1 MKIIKNYEHCVR
13 TNIVTLHRQTNNEY
27 FNMTNKELN
36 NGTFIA
42 NWAQLVSDNA
52 SFIVP
57 ASNYN
62 VRNDERL
69 LIPFMQN
76 QKIGFVNQEAV
87 PIVEPKYDI
96 INGNIY
102 CDSDFIEVGIRY
114 SYGVSCGN
122 AEPRISIKYKIGL
135 LDYMGKVVFEPIYT
149 SIAISDNRQLFTLR
163 ENNKGYCVMNIK
175 GEVIVPYGRFCLI
188 DGFTNGYARVKIE
201 NKWGIIDTK
210 GNIALPVVNDNVWC
224 FYNKPD
230 LKSTKVIKDG
240 QETRFS
246 FVTCRNKFPF
256 SLSNDDYRNNY
267 GEYAGTYA
275 QDVAGYSDD
284 IINDAFDGEPEAY
297 WNID

>member
-1 MKIIKNYEHCVR
+1 
-13 TNIVTLHRQTNNEY
+13 
-27 FNMTNKELN
+27 MTNKELN

-42 NWAQLVSDNA
+42 NLAQLVSDNA

-57 ASNYN
+57 ASNYD
-62 VRNDERL
+62 VRNDKRL
-69 LIPFMQN
+69 LIPFIQN

-102 CDSDFIEVGIRY
+102 CNSDFIEVGIRY
-114 SYGVSCGN
+114 SYGFSRGN
-122 AEPRISIKYKIGL
+122 AEPMTSIRYKIGL
-135 LDYMGKVVFEPIYT
+135 LDYLGRMVFEPIYT
-149 SIAISDNRQLFTLR
+149 SIEISDNRQLFTLR
-163 ENNKGYCVMNIK
+163 ESNKGYCVVNIK

-188 DGFTNGYARVKIE
+188 NGFTNGYARVKID

-210 GNIALPVVNDNVWC
+210 GNIALPVVNDEVWC
-224 FYNKPD
+224 FYNKPE
-230 LKSTKVIKDG
+230 LESTKVIKDG
-240 QETRFS
+240 QETRFY
-246 FVTCRNKFPF
+246 FATCKNKLSF
-256 SLSNDDYRNNY
+256 SLSKREGNDDYGSNY

-284 IINDAFDGEPEAY
+284 VINDAFDGEPEAY